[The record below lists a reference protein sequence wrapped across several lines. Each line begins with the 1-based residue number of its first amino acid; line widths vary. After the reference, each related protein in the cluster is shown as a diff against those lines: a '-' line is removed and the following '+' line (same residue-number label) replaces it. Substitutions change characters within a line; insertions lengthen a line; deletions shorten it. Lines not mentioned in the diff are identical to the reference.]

1 MQFPDSVPYLK
12 KEEIPAARK
21 MMTPRYRDV
30 KNSQIPKIT
39 VNAGAQVS
47 IICGEVND
55 MVGPVRDI
63 VIDPEY
69 LDITVPSK
77 SNFRHTVKKGHTVF
91 AYVIEGAGYFDQRH
105 DSYAFEVVGANYFDF
120 KRDYL
125 FGPENL
131 VIFDDGD
138 EVVVTTEDKSV
149 RFLLIAGKPIGEPV
163 AWYGPVV
170 MNTQEELRIA
180 FEEYQNGTF
189 IKDT

>member
-1 MQFPDSVPYLK
+1 MPYLK

-21 MMTPRYRDV
+21 MMAPRYRDV
-30 KNSQIPKIT
+30 KSSQIPKIT

-47 IICGEVND
+47 IICGEVNG
-55 MVGPVRDI
+55 MAGPVRDL
-63 VIDPEY
+63 VSDPEY

-91 AYVIEGAGYFDQRH
+91 AYVMEGAGYFDQRH

-131 VIFDDGD
+131 IIFDDGD